1 MLDIV
6 KRAATGLGG
15 RRSNR
20 PRGVAF
26 LAGPTG
32 VGKTELAKTIT
43 ELLFGDE
50 SAYIRFNM
58 SSSAPSTLTSDS
70 WGLHQDTLVMMSVAN

>member
-6 KRAATGLGG
+6 KRSVIGISGSEG
-15 RRSNR
+15 RSGR

-32 VGKTELAKTIT
+32 TGKTELAKTIT

-50 SAYIRFNM
+50 AHTY
-58 SSSAPSTLTSDS
+58 AST
-70 WGLHQDTLVMMSVAN
+70 